1 MSMNFLPRILPR
13 TPEENYAAIERKLIR
28 REAKIGGK
36 LFGPLPEGH
45 ERQFFCLDEH
55 TWVWHEIWTDQN
67 GESHTLTTRYEV
79 RPEGILKVQN
89 GSYQRLTR
97 NEVKN
102 LLKAAELYQD
112 RVFADYDRML
122 QRAA

>member
-1 MSMNFLPRILPR
+1 VNIPVLPKFSPR
-13 TPEENYAAIERKLIR
+13 TPEEQYAAIERKLIR

-36 LFGPLPEGH
+36 LFGPLPKGH
-45 ERQFFCLDEH
+45 DRQFFCLDEH
-55 TWVWHEIWTDQN
+55 TWVWHENWTDKN
-67 GESHTLTTRYEV
+67 GQRHTLTTRYEI

-89 GSYQRLTR
+89 GRYQQLTR

-122 QRAA
+122 QHAA

>member
-1 MSMNFLPRILPR
+1 LPR
-13 TPEENYAAIERKLIR
+13 TPEDQTAAIERQLIR

-36 LFGPLPEGH
+36 LFGPLPKGH
-45 ERQFFCLDEH
+45 DRQFFCLDEH
-55 TWVWHEIWTDQN
+55 TWVWHETWTDDN
-67 GESHTLTTRYEV
+67 GNPRTLSTRYEV

-89 GSYQRLTR
+89 GGYQQLTR

-102 LLKAAELYQD
+102 LLRAAELYQD

-122 QRAA
+122 QHAA